1 MVWKSYYPQA
11 ALLFFFASS
20 AFSAAVP
27 FPEDVNTSLDEDTTT
42 TTTTTTTSADPF
54 SLRGTLRRKL
64 AASKIADE
72 SYPLYENDFW
82 ISVTTPWKKDQ
93 QCLDENY
100 VYDGGN
106 PVNFTWY
113 GLRLLLPEDAANQWS
128 FSFSNV
134 ASSVKEIGYQQA
146 YGEETP
152 VVVYNST
159 FQTTEKNPTI
169 KINFNDQI
177 LFSPYQ
183 FIFDDNN
190 GDPVEAT
197 SGIGAVT
204 CLVERFEDG
213 DNDVDVWSVV
223 GDAVLT
229 MSMTQ
234 TQIREGTRKSS
245 ASLMSSLP
253 LFQWYLSPIITV
265 VAFVVFW

>member
-1 MVWKSYYPQA
+1 
-11 ALLFFFASS
+11 
-20 AFSAAVP
+20 
-27 FPEDVNTSLDEDTTT
+27 
-42 TTTTTTTSADPF
+42 
-54 SLRGTLRRKL
+54 
-64 AASKIADE
+64 
-72 SYPLYENDFW
+72 
-82 ISVTTPWKKDQ
+82 
-93 QCLDENY
+93 LDENY
-100 VYDGGN
+100 TYSGTGSTPD
-106 PVNFTWY
+106 NFTWY
-113 GLRLLLPEDAANQWS
+113 GLRLELPEDAANEWS
-128 FSFSNV
+128 GYSTNV
-134 ASSVKEIGYQQA
+134 ASSVIEIGYQQA

-197 SGIGAVT
+197 SGIGAVL

-213 DNDVDVWSVV
+213 DVWSVV

-245 ASLMSSLP
+245 ASLTSSLP
-253 LFQWYLSPIITV
+253 LFQWYLSPIIMV
-265 VAFVVFW
+265 GAFIVFW